1 MSLNWK
7 EIDLILDEL
16 ELPGAHIQKI
26 VQPDFQTLV
35 FTIFHTSTGRFPL
48 LISFEPSGSRLHR
61 TTVGTDKK
69 KQVKLPVFMP
79 SMDKIKADTKHLPK
93 WKAKYNGVKEEV
105 TSTKKEE
112 LEREGKLSELLE
124 LERNKSHEIQQQ
136 VAKMKRDNMKA
147 ALKYEVAKHAKD
159 AHNIDDIVR
168 NIDIDMIDYNEDNN
182 SFANVDMA
190 VDAVRKDRT
199 YLFLGKS
206 APSMP
211 SDRPSANVPMIAL
224 TPLKIA
230 LRSWSKPAGF
240 FVGQNRRTI
249 S

>member
-1 MSLNWK
+1 MSEVVEGQVNGSEGNENVTPEMIEEMQAKLNQLASSNERLLK
-7 EIDLILDEL
+7 ESKD
-16 ELPGAHIQKI
+16 
-26 VQPDFQTLV
+26 
-35 FTIFHTSTGRFPL
+35 
-48 LISFEPSGSRLHR
+48 
-61 TTVGTDKK
+61 
-69 KQVKLPVFMP
+69 
-79 SMDKIKADTKHLPK
+79 

-112 LEREGKLSELLE
+112 LEREGRLSELLE

-211 SDRPSANVPMIAL
+211 SDRPSANVPVEKSLEEQISENPNAVLKQAL
-224 TPLKIA
+224 
-230 LRSWSKPAGF
+230 GEF
-240 FVGQNRRTI
+240 F

>member
-1 MSLNWK
+1 MQAKLNQLASSNERLLK
-7 EIDLILDEL
+7 ESKD
-16 ELPGAHIQKI
+16 
-26 VQPDFQTLV
+26 
-35 FTIFHTSTGRFPL
+35 
-48 LISFEPSGSRLHR
+48 
-61 TTVGTDKK
+61 
-69 KQVKLPVFMP
+69 
-79 SMDKIKADTKHLPK
+79 

-211 SDRPSANVPMIAL
+211 SDRPSANVPVEKSLEEQISENPNAVLKQAL
-224 TPLKIA
+224 
-230 LRSWSKPAGF
+230 GEF
-240 FVGQNRRTI
+240 F